1 MQTSYQTARD
11 FWTHRD
17 AASLGEAMR
26 SGLSLVGFGVE
37 ASDGEIGTVDEA
49 TYETSRSYI
58 AVDTGPAP
66 GKRVVVPAGLI
77 GRIDFEGKRL
87 LVDSTKDEIESA
99 PECDGRGYEDEGYR
113 AQLSGY

>member
-17 AASLGEAMR
+17 PASLGEAMR

-37 ASDGEIGTVDEA
+37 ASDG
-49 TYETSRSYI
+49 
-58 AVDTGPAP
+58 
-66 GKRVVVPAGLI
+66 VPAGLI

-87 LVDSTKDEIESA
+87 RVDSTKDEIESA

-113 AQLSGY
+113 AQLSGYYCGLGTHPMTTF